1 MPNSNGDPARAAK
14 IILDVVRGR
23 MASHHPRTTLG
34 WVATLLPPLVEHAA
48 ENLTELSA
56 AQAADVVVDTLLRG
70 VGTPPT
76 R

>member
-1 MPNSNGDPARAAK
+1 M
-14 IILDVVRGR
+14 
-23 MASHHPRTTLG
+23 
-34 WVATLLPPLVEHAA
+34 ATLLPPLVEHAA